1 MFQTFYD
8 IIILSQSRRKGR
20 KNRIATIIN
29 IEEYR
34 ERQLLKQQE
43 PAILAR
49 ILKAINGDWESEEE
63 RLHYYLEQSE
73 KDGEVMDKLYPIPDD
88 IDD

>member
-1 MFQTFYD
+1 M
-8 IIILSQSRRKGR
+8 
-20 KNRIATIIN
+20 ATIIN

-43 PAILAR
+43 PAIFER
-49 ILKAINGDWESEEE
+49 ILKAVAGDWASEEE

-73 KDGEVMDKLYPIPDD
+73 KDGEVLDKLYPIPDD
-88 IDD
+88 IEK

>member
-1 MFQTFYD
+1 M
-8 IIILSQSRRKGR
+8 
-20 KNRIATIIN
+20 ATIIN

-43 PAILAR
+43 PAIIAR
-49 ILKAINGDWESEEE
+49 ILKAVNEHWESEEE

-73 KDGEVMDKLYPIPDD
+73 KDGEVMDKLYPIPDY
-88 IDD
+88 IEE